1 MTLWGGRFE
10 EAPADALWRFTVDDS
25 DRRLLADDVAGSLA
39 HASVL
44 GEAGLLSTEEAA
56 LIRSGLEQVHDEAE
70 SGSFIFVPTDEDVHT
85 AVERRL
91 GELVGAVSGKLHMG
105 RSRND
110 QVALDVRLYL
120 RRAAGERI
128 KQLRQLIGVLVDAA
142 VASGETVVPSFTH
155 LQQAQAV
162 PFAHHLLAHAWAM
175 VRDVQRF
182 AAVRVRLDVSPLGA
196 GASGG
201 SSLPLRP
208 YDTARLLDFADLFD
222 NSLDAVAARDV
233 VTEYAFCCAQAMT
246 TLSRLAEELVLWGT
260 EEFGW
265 ATFDDRFTTGSSA
278 LPHKKNPDV
287 AELVRGKAAA
297 VAGDVTTLLALQ
309 KGLPLSY
316 NRDLQEDKRAV
327 FHADDSLGG
336 ACEAL
341 SGMVETAWF
350 HPPDPSPWVTAL
362 DLAEVLVQRG
372 VPFREAHEAVG
383 GLVAALNN
391 AGRSFADV
399 SAGELEAAHPQLVPE
414 DMDRLSPRGSVDA
427 RATPGGGSPSS
438 VARQIERLRRLLDGG

>member
-10 EAPADALWRFTVDDS
+10 AGPADALWRFTVDES

-44 GEAGLLSTEEAA
+44 AEAGLLAPDEAD
-56 LIRSGLEQVHDEAE
+56 LLRSGLEQILDEAE
-70 SGSFIFVPTDEDVHT
+70 SDSFIFSPTDEDVHS

-91 GELVGAVSGKLHMG
+91 GEITGSVAGKLHMG

-110 QVALDVRLYL
+110 QVALDLRLYL
-120 RRAAGERI
+120 RRGADTRI
-128 KQLRQLIGVLVDAA
+128 VQLRHLMGVLVDAA
-142 VASGETVVPSFTH
+142 AVAGDVVVPTYTH

-162 PFAHHLLAHAWAM
+162 PFAHHLLAHAWAIR
-175 VRDVQRF
+175 RDVERF
-182 AAVRVRLDVSPLGA
+182 SAIRRRLDVSPLGA

-208 YDTARLLDFADLFD
+208 YDTARRLDFADLFD
-222 NSLDAVAARDV
+222 NSLDAVAARDLV
-233 VTEYAFCCAQAMT
+233 AEYAFCCAQAMA
-246 TLSRLAEELVLWGT
+246 TLSRFAEELVLWGT

-278 LPHKKNPDV
+278 LPQKKNPDV

-327 FHADDSLGG
+327 FHADDVLGG
-336 ACEAL
+336 ALEAL
-341 SGMVETAWF
+341 SGMVETTWF
-350 HPPDPSPWVTAL
+350 HPAAPSPWVTAL
-362 DLAEVLVQRG
+362 DLAEVLVMRG
-372 VPFREAHEAVG
+372 VPFRDAHEVVG
-383 GLVAALNN
+383 RLVADLHRS
-391 AGRSFADV
+391 GRTFEDV
-399 SAGELEAAHPQLVPE
+399 TAGELEAAHPQLVPE
-414 DMDRLSPRGSVDA
+414 DLSRLSPEGSVRA
-427 RATPGGGSPSS
+427 RTTPGGGSPES
-438 VARQIERLRRLLDGG
+438 VARQIERLRRFLAEG